1 MVHVDYEVVKV
12 PRTGVRANELAPRA
26 ALTPSRSGAPEK
38 MSAERKGARGM
49 AMGKCKAMGVLAL
62 QSHESARRVGTNGA
76 SSGKEA
82 GKSPAPSPIDSG
94 PKGGP
99 ELQPESDPG
108 GVPAAA
114 DNGLRGARAARRH
127 WGRRRGRS
135 GLIRT
140 TGWVSEHLST

>member
-26 ALTPSRSGAPEK
+26 ALTPSRSGTPEK

-94 PKGGP
+94 PQGGLNYNLKVTQAGSRQLLTTAY
-99 ELQPESDPG
+99 EG
-108 GVPAAA
+108 
-114 DNGLRGARAARRH
+114 
-127 WGRRRGRS
+127 RGRHVVI
-135 GLIRT
+135 GDD
-140 TGWVSEHLST
+140 GGADQV